1 MIDRDVIAFLDGRRV
16 AVSIASRSEH
26 CIPSVTRALGYR
38 ISADRSEFAIFV
50 PRQAER
56 VLADLRTTAQAAV
69 VFTEPSTHRSVQ
81 VKGNDARITPL
92 EEGDWPV
99 ISAYAD
105 DLVTEICPL
114 GYPEPLIR
122 KMGEMHAAAGGRR
135 ALRADGRLRPDA
147 GAARGR
153 RAERGQA
160 VSGRRDRSP
169 CEAAHAAPKR

>member
-1 MIDRDVIAFLDGRRV
+1 LIDRDVIAFLDGRRV

-38 ISADRSEFAIFV
+38 ISADASEFAIFV

-69 VFTEPSTHRSVQ
+69 VFTEPSTHKSVQ
-81 VKGNDARITPL
+81 VKGSNARITPL

-105 DLVTEICPL
+105 ELVAEICPL
-114 GYPEPLIR
+114 GYAEPLIR
-122 KMGEMHAAAGGRR
+122 KMVECTPQQVLAVRFAPTAAFGQTPGPR
-135 ALRADGRLRPDA
+135 A
-147 GAARGR
+147 GAALG
-153 RAERGQA
+153 E
-160 VSGRRDRSP
+160 VKP
-169 CEAAHAAPKR
+169 